1 MTKDSDPGCDSRRIR
16 LVCLSLLASLAIAC
30 GRSKDPKPANG
41 SMAAPAT
48 VVDDAV
54 TDSSSAATGGKSPF
68 CPRTGLWAACS
79 VERRLEQAGFV
90 VRKAAT
96 PPRRP
101 GFSVAPIAYTLGRA
115 KLEVFVYPDAKSLQ
129 QDWSQLDTLTGSP
142 RGKTPLWELPPSVVR
157 SVNLAAVY
165 LTDSPVQAERL
176 SLALTAG
183 APQPRSGAPATS
195 QVLPTI
201 EVRPRK

>member
-1 MTKDSDPGCDSRRIR
+1 MTKDPGSAIGSSRASIAR
-16 LVCLSLLASLAIAC
+16 LALVAALAIAC
-30 GRSKDPKPANG
+30 GGSKDPKPANV
-41 SMAAPAT
+41 STSIPAAEP
-48 VVDDAV
+48 VSAV
-54 TDSSSAATGGKSPF
+54 GETNAKDSGHGNA

-90 VRKAAT
+90 VTKTAS
-96 PPRRP
+96 PPSRP
-101 GFSVAPIAYTLGRA
+101 GFSVAPIGYKLGRG
-115 KLEVFVYPDAKSLQ
+115 KLEAFIYPDAKALQ
-129 QDWSQLDTLTGSP
+129 RDWTNLDTLSASP
-142 RGKTPLWELPPSVVR
+142 RGKPTRWELPPSVVR

-176 SLALTAG
+176 ALALTAG
-183 APQPRSGAPATS
+183 APQPRSAVPSAS